1 VKRRFAEAILG
12 QLQRDETLL
21 GAPRTEF
28 VQWRALNLPTRLR
41 CSAKCLKRWW
51 VMKDSN
57 LRPAD

>member
-1 VKRRFAEAILG
+1 LQERFKANYS
-12 QLQRDETLL
+12 RDETLL

-28 VQWRALNLPTRLR
+28 VQRRALNLPTRLR

-57 LRPAD
+57 LRPA